1 MIKHIVFI
9 EFKEQNKEQNL
20 LKVKELL
27 EALPSK
33 IDCLLDMEVGINFD
47 KAPRAMS
54 LSLYTTFKTKEDL
67 DIYATHEEH
76 LKVVEVIKECSEY
89 TKVVDYII

>member
-9 EFKEQNKEQNL
+9 QFKEQNKEQNI

-27 EALPSK
+27 EQLPSK
-33 IDCLLDMEVGINFD
+33 ISCLLDMEVGINFD
-47 KAPRAMS
+47 SASRAMD
-54 LSLYTTFKTKEDL
+54 LSLYSTFKTKEDL
-67 DIYATHEEH
+67 NTYAKHEEH
-76 LKVVEVIKECSEY
+76 LKVVEVIKQCSEY